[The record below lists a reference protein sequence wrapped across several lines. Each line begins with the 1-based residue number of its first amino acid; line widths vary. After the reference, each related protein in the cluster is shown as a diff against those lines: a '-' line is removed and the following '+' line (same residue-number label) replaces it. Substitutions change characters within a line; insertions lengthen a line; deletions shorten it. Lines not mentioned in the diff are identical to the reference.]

1 MRAVAAHPLLI
12 RVTGSD
18 RRGITTELLA
28 LAAEADAQVHDLE
41 QVVVRERLTLD
52 ILLGL
57 DGADEGLVKNLL
69 YWGHTNNF
77 TVEFEWVEPHSKRAM
92 LDRQAITVMA
102 PTVTSKALA
111 EVTREI
117 AACEGNL
124 DRIVRLATQPVVA
137 YDLQVIGTP
146 AWRQVELRHR
156 LVAVGQRNGVDVAV
170 QQAGIE
176 RRSKR
181 LVAMD
186 VDSTF
191 IQNEVIELLA
201 AEAGCEQEV
210 ADITARAMAGELDFT
225 ETLHERVA
233 LLAGLDE
240 DALRRARDKIRL
252 TPGARTFVRTLQ
264 RMGCQVA
271 IFSGGFTYFTDWLQ
285 AELHLDHA
293 YANDLEIRD
302 GALTGKV
309 TGPIV
314 DRQRKAEL
322 LQTIAAGLSIP
333 LSQTVAIGDGANDI
347 DMLSVAGL
355 GIAFNAKPV
364 VRQSADATVSVPQ
377 LDSVLFMLGI
387 QSEDIS

>member
-1 MRAVAAHPLLI
+1 MALNPLLI
-12 RVTGSD
+12 RLTGTD
-18 RRGITTELLA
+18 RSGITAEILTI
-28 LAAEADAQVHDLE
+28 AAQADAQVFDME

-57 DGADEGLVKNLL
+57 EEASESLVKDVL
-69 YWGHTNNF
+69 YWGHVHGF
-77 TVEFEWVEPHSKRAM
+77 HVEFEWVEPHSKRAT

-102 PTVTSKALA
+102 PVMESRALA
-111 EVTREI
+111 EVTHQI
-117 AACEGNL
+117 AECGGNL

-146 AWRQVELRHR
+146 PSRQVELRQR
-156 LVAVGQRNGVDVAV
+156 LVSVAQRHGIDVAV

-181 LVAMD
+181 LAVMD

-201 AEAGCEQEV
+201 AEAGCEAEV
-210 ADITARAMAGELDFT
+210 ADITTRAMAGELDFT
-225 ETLHERVA
+225 ETLHQRVA
-233 LLAGLDE
+233 LLKGLDM
-240 DALRRARDKIRL
+240 DALQRARDRIQL

-285 AELHLDHA
+285 AELSLDHA
-293 YANDLEIRD
+293 YANELEIED
-302 GALTGKV
+302 GRLTGRV
-309 TGPIV
+309 TGPII
-314 DRQRKAEL
+314 DRPRKAEL
-322 LQTIAAGLSIP
+322 LRTIAGMQAIP
-333 LSQTVAIGDGANDI
+333 LSQVVAIGDGANDI

-364 VRQSADATVSVPQ
+364 VRDSADATVSVPQ

-387 QSEDIS
+387 RSEDIQ

>member
-1 MRAVAAHPLLI
+1 MATNPLLI
-12 RVTGSD
+12 RLTGAD

-28 LAAEADAQVHDLE
+28 IAANADAQVQDLE

-52 ILLGL
+52 LLLGL
-57 DGADEGLVKNLL
+57 DGAEEGIVKEIL
-69 YWGHTNNF
+69 YWGHVNGF
-77 TVEFEWVEPHSKRAM
+77 TVEFEWVDAVSKRAN

-102 PTVTSKALA
+102 PVVRSKALA
-111 EVTREI
+111 DVTHEI
-117 AACEGNL
+117 AECEGNL

-146 AWRQVELRHR
+146 PWRQIELRRR
-156 LVAVGQRNGVDVAV
+156 LLAVAQRHGVDVAV

-210 ADITARAMAGELDFT
+210 AAITTRAMAGELDFA

-233 LLAGLDE
+233 LLQGLGM
-240 DALRRARDKIRL
+240 DALLRARDKIKL

-271 IFSGGFTYFTDWLQ
+271 IFSGGFTYFTDWL
-285 AELHLDHA
+285 ASELRLDHA
-293 YANDLEIRD
+293 FANELEIVD
-302 GALTGKV
+302 GRLTGRV

-314 DRQRKAEL
+314 DRRRKADL
-322 LQTIAAGLSIP
+322 LEEIARGQSIP

-347 DMLSVAGL
+347 DMLALAGL
-355 GIAFNAKPV
+355 GIAFNAKAV
-364 VRQSADATVSVPQ
+364 VREQADTTVSVPQ
-377 LDSVLFMLGI
+377 LDSVLFMLGVR
-387 QSEDIS
+387 SEDIE